1 MKSRPSNED
10 FANATNF
17 LSKMSIFHKS
27 KQVYESDLRNM
38 GDDFMLL
45 RFGKIFGPN
54 AAPTTQRCNNQFIYL
69 VHLFIKSVSKFAIF
83 IRTSPDENDD
93 ILSTILPV
101 ICHVPLLENDS
112 TVLKIDEE
120 EIFSASKHTDQ
131 WTWLLEKW
139 RDALRTFPIMLT
151 KIGAFGRLLRTTI
164 GIGIARIYYFAE
176 LMVHSN
182 ETLDV
187 KVIDEQ
193 VFHALQM
200 GFYFGIAYAIVDCIQ
215 DEIRNVDQIPLHHL
229 AALNIRKEDHS
240 TCTNPVEM
248 LDQWLLIMEELLR
261 GGEYNRNDLPKTPL
275 TPLLLETFDSLVSLS
290 KKINVTSSA
299 FNELAL
305 LLRSQRV
312 DKKTPEEF
320 YADRELYLGAMLKS
334 HFTYTCTTFLG
345 NIKSA
350 REESERLWI
359 MPFLGQLTDDCR
371 DFYDDFTSNSV
382 TSFTHYASFIDRHPS
397 TNEHLLNPFY
407 AFLYLCMDL
416 YGTSDRDVQTGA
428 FLGRRIARTLRSI
441 ELSSGESALRE
452 FLHIFCRNNPSL
464 HDYCWIDLRQ
474 QFPRVN
480 DPEKSFFRLINK
492 GSIDYARTHRKLET
506 YIGDHLQ
513 QIEEALK
520 IHSFHRKGSNEPV
533 NDRDE
538 QLLLSAMNYSV
549 KAGGKRLRPLMML
562 MVSDL
567 YNIELKKVLP
577 LACGIEYLHTS
588 SLIFDDLP
596 AQDNSDLRRGQPTL
610 HRTII
615 DDDIPTNLCEGRA
628 QLAAVDLIAVS
639 MNVINHDLIKN
650 GFPPERVN
658 QVVCE
663 IALSMHGLCIGQMM
677 DLRAAHMGMENDGG
691 QIDELDRIAW
701 LKTGKAIEIVFIAP
715 AILNSPLKGDDLVEE
730 LDRIRE
736 LSRLMGILFQMRDDL
751 LDIEGE
757 NIGKPV
763 ALDVKNHT
771 VTYVSVLGVEGT
783 RQRLKE
789 MRRDTLKLVDECWP
803 KGAGTIKD
811 VIHYMVNRK
820 N

>member
-10 FANATNF
+10 FANATSF
-17 LSKMSIFHKS
+17 LSKVSIFHKS
-27 KQVYESDLRNM
+27 RQVYESDLRNM

-45 RFGKIFGPN
+45 RFGKTFGPK
-54 AAPTTQRCNNQFIYL
+54 AAPTTQRCNNQFVYL
-69 VHLFIKSVSKFAIF
+69 VHLFIKSVSKFSILM
-83 IRTSPDENDD
+83 RTSTDETDEM
-93 ILSTILPV
+93 LSTILAV
-101 ICHVPLLENDS
+101 ICHVSFTENDS
-112 TVLKIDEE
+112 AVLKINEE
-120 EIFSASKHTDQ
+120 EIFSPSKHIDQ

-139 RDALRTFPIMLT
+139 QDALRTFPIMLT
-151 KIGAFGRLLRTTI
+151 KVGAFSRLLRTTI
-164 GIGIARIYYFAE
+164 GIGIARIYHFAE
-176 LMVHSN
+176 VMIHSN
-182 ETLDV
+182 RTLDLT
-187 KVIDEQ
+187 VINEQ

-229 AALNIRKEDHS
+229 AALNISKEDHS
-240 TCTNPVEM
+240 NSTNPVEM
-248 LDQWLLIMEELLR
+248 LDQWLLIMEELLS

-290 KKINVTSSA
+290 KTINVTCSA

-320 YADRELYLGAMLKS
+320 YPDHELYLGAMLKS

-397 TNEHLLNPFY
+397 TDEHLLNPFY
-407 AFLYLCMDL
+407 AFLYLCTDL
-416 YGTSDRDVQTGA
+416 YNASDRDVQTGA
-428 FLGRRIARTLRSI
+428 FVGRRIARTLRSI
-441 ELSSGESALRE
+441 ELSSGESALRQ
-452 FLHIFCRNNPSL
+452 FLHIFCRNNSSL
-464 HDYCWIDLRQ
+464 HDYFWTDLRK

-480 DPEKSFFRLINK
+480 DPEKSFFRIINK
-492 GSIDYARTHRKLET
+492 GSIAYARTNRKLET
-506 YIGDHLQ
+506 YVSDHLP
-513 QIEEALK
+513 QIEDALK
-520 IHSFHRKGSNEPV
+520 IHSFNRKVSTESV
-533 NDRDE
+533 NDRAE

-549 KAGGKRLRPLMML
+549 KGGGKRLRPLMML
-562 MVSDL
+562 MVADL
-567 YNIELKKVLP
+567 YNIELKNVLP

-588 SLIFDDLP
+588 SLILDDLP

-615 DDDIPTNLCEGRA
+615 DDDIPKNLCEGRA

-639 MNVINHDLIKN
+639 MNLINNELVKN
-650 GFPPERVN
+650 GFTPERVN

-663 IALSMHGLCIGQMM
+663 IARSMHGLCIGQMM
-677 DLRAAHMGMENDGG
+677 DLRAAHMGMEKGDG
-691 QIDELDRIAW
+691 QLDELDRIAW
-701 LKTGKAIEIVFIAP
+701 LKTGKAIEIVLIAP
-715 AILNSPLKGDDLVEE
+715 AILNSSSKSDALVEE

-757 NIGKPV
+757 NIGKPA
-763 ALDVKNHT
+763 ALDVKNNT
-771 VTYVSVLGVEGT
+771 VTYVSTLGVEGT

-789 MRRDTLKLVDECWP
+789 IRRETLKLVDECWP

-811 VIHYMVNRK
+811 VIHYIVNRK